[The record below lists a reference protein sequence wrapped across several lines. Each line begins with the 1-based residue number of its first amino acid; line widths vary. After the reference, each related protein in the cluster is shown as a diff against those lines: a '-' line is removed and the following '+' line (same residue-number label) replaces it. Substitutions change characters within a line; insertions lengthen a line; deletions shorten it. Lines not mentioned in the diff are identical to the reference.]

1 MIDHAQRHSGPRSK
15 LEVVFVGLFLAA
27 WLAVFG
33 MTIGQALL
41 YHFHQAVFFL
51 RGGH

>member
-33 MTIGQALL
+33 LTLGQALL
-41 YHFHQAVFFL
+41 YYGHQIIFLL
-51 RGGH
+51 RGRI